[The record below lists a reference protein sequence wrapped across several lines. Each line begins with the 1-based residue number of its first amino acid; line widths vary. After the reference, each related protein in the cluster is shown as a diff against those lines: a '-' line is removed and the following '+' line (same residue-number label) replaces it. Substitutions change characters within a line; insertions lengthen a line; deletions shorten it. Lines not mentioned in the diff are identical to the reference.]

1 LAASAVVA
9 LAVTA
14 AAAAVLVVWLPP
26 EAEPVDEGV
35 LPLLALPQ
43 SSRRAVLAESTRKEG
58 WVDTTRRASELGL
71 SAAVFFIRKKER
83 VGEVVK

>member
-1 LAASAVVA
+1 MVA

-14 AAAAVLVVWLPP
+14 AAAAVRVVLR
-26 EAEPVDEGV
+26 AEQLDENV

-43 SSRRAVLAESTRKEG
+43 SLRRAGLAESTRNGG